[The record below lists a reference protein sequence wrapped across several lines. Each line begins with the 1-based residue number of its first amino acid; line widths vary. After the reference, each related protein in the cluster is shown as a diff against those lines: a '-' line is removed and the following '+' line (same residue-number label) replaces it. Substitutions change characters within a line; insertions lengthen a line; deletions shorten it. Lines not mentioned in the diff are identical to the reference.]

1 MGSEMCI
8 RDRAQ
13 SDPLCMDEPNPPHL
27 IVMRIQMMTFDEGH
41 GTAELII
48 DRRSSFGRSERRV
61 TTIDAR
67 SEEEREI
74 DGDRRKVERRR
85 QIDPTTC
92 ERDYSQE
99 EVEFMSAMDDYK
111 RRSGRQ
117 FPTWSEVLEVLRSM
131 GYRQVAEPTEIEL

>member
-1 MGSEMCI
+1 
-8 RDRAQ
+8 
-13 SDPLCMDEPNPPHL
+13 MDEPNPPHL

>member
-1 MGSEMCI
+1 ME
-8 RDRAQ
+8 
-13 SDPLCMDEPNPPHL
+13 EPNPPHL
-27 IVMRIQMMTFDEGH
+27 IVMRIQMMTFNEGH
-41 GTAELII
+41 GTAELIT

>member
-1 MGSEMCI
+1 
-8 RDRAQ
+8 
-13 SDPLCMDEPNPPHL
+13 
-27 IVMRIQMMTFDEGH
+27 MMTFDEGH

-131 GYRQVAEPTEIEL
+131 GYRQVAEPTELEL

>member
-1 MGSEMCI
+1 
-8 RDRAQ
+8 
-13 SDPLCMDEPNPPHL
+13 
-27 IVMRIQMMTFDEGH
+27 MTFDEGH
-41 GTAELII
+41 GTAELIT
-48 DRRSSFGRSERRV
+48 DRRSALGRKERRV
-61 TTIDAR
+61 TTIDTR
-67 SEEEREI
+67 SEEEQESS
-74 DGDRRKVERRR
+74 GGERRKVERRR

-92 ERDYSQE
+92 ERDYSQD

>member
-1 MGSEMCI
+1 ME
-8 RDRAQ
+8 
-13 SDPLCMDEPNPPHL
+13 EPNPPHL
-27 IVMRIQMMTFDEGH
+27 IVMRFQMMTFDEGH